1 MDDERISYHRY
12 VPIDRID
19 DFLRVGW
26 VSDGLGPL
34 PTPHGVYA
42 IMMDWPTSG
51 KPVEPDLGPREADAM
66 SEVEA

>member
-51 KPVEPDLGPREADAM
+51 KPVEPVLGPREP
-66 SEVEA
+66 EGIEA